1 MLALAYTNGTRPLV
15 AALAVTVIGVLA
27 WRMPG
32 GSAGY
37 LRDITAGLF
46 ALAYLPLMASFVG
59 LMLAAPDGARRVLA
73 FLILPVCSDVGG
85 YAVGVL
91 AGRHPMAPVIS
102 PSKTW
107 EGLAGSVAACAVARR
122 AGAHAAAAR
131 HLVAGHRAG
140 GGGGRRGDAR

>member
-1 MLALAYTNGTRPLV
+1 M

-59 LMLAAPDGARRVLA
+59 LMLAAPDGSRRVLV
-73 FLILPVCSDVGG
+73 FLILAVCSDVGG
-85 YAVGVL
+85 YVVGVL
-91 AGRHPMAPVIS
+91 AGRHPMVPVIS
-102 PSKTW
+102 PKQDLGGAG
-107 EGLAGSVAACAVARR
+107 GLGGCLRGGGR

-131 HLVAGHRAG
+131 RLVAGRAG
-140 GGGGRRGDAR
+140 AWRRSPPRRSVTCPSR

>member
-1 MLALAYTNGTRPLV
+1 M

-37 LRDITAGLF
+37 LRDVTAGLF

-59 LMLAAPDGARRVLA
+59 LMLAAPDGSRRVLA
-73 FLILPVCSDVGG
+73 FLILVTVCSDVGG
-85 YAVGVL
+85 YRSACWPG
-91 AGRHPMAPVIS
+91 GTRWPPVIS

-107 EGLAGSVAACAVARR
+107 EGLAGSAAACVVAGR

-140 GGGGRRGDAR
+140 RRRGRRGDAR